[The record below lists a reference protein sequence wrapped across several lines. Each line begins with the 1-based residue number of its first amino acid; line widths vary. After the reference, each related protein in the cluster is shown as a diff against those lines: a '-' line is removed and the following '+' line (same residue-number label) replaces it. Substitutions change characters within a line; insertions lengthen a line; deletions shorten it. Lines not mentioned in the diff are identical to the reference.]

1 MPKYEE
7 RFDLISATGTPE
19 GVNYI
24 VRFYCCIG
32 GAAGL
37 QSAISR
43 ILPNLTLETQKLGK
57 RVLTQVASTATTEL
71 SFLAIDTTPT
81 YNNEEEVSLGMA
93 KDTFC
98 IAKVPKHATTPKQVR
113 QELQVTLDKIKRKKV
128 DFLLLHWPCDVIIA
142 GLLKEVWFA
151 IEKCIPDRL
160 ASTLDVCNFNI
171 TALRML
177 LPHCEKLRLLVN
189 QQWDLINFCA

>member
-1 MPKYEE
+1 M
-7 RFDLISATGTPE
+7 
-19 GVNYI
+19 
-24 VRFYCCIG
+24 C
-32 GAAGL
+32 
-37 QSAISR
+37 
-43 ILPNLTLETQKLGK
+43 
-57 RVLTQVASTATTEL
+57 
-71 SFLAIDTTPT
+71 
-81 YNNEEEVSLGMA
+81 
-93 KDTFC
+93 
-98 IAKVPKHATTPKQVR
+98 

-177 LPHCEKLRLLVN
+177 LPHCEKLRPLVN
-189 QQWDLINFCA
+189 QQWNLINFCAQQDIVTHTYSTLGQGKLLQHNV